1 MLAIPR
7 VIYNT
12 LLPNLSTQST
22 SSLFSNPKSQRPLLI
37 LTVAKGSL
45 TFPCAI
51 GHLLTSSTSRIRQ
64 GPFPPPPPPPPPPPA
79 KPFYHK
85 PLNLSHEITPF
96 LLSQMQPFVVSSTSI
111 SNDLASRANLA
122 LPPLFLEREIDF
134 FFLSDIELLIITIAH
149 MFKAKCHGRR
159 FFLTTYVRL
168 SQQYSNL
175 AC

>member
-1 MLAIPR
+1 MIRDLPHTSPTMLAIPR

-51 GHLLTSSTSRIRQ
+51 GLLLTSSTSGIRQ
-64 GPFPPPPPPPPPPPA
+64 GSFPHHLSQA
-79 KPFYHK
+79 FLSQASKPTNNQNK
-85 PLNLSHEITPF
+85 LNTLNLSHEITPF

-134 FFLSDIELLIITIAH
+134 FFSLILS
-149 MFKAKCHGRR
+149 
-159 FFLTTYVRL
+159 Y
-168 SQQYSNL
+168 
-175 AC
+175 